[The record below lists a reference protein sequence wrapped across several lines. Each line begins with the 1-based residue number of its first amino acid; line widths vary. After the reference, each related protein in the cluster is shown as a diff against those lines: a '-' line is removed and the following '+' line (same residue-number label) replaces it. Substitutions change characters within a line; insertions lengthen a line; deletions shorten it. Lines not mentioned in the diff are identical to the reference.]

1 MDKQG
6 KPRADGPRTG
16 AHDYILVNKQRKHA
30 IDSANLRRFL
40 RSLLPVLEV
49 EDRPFAVVFITDE
62 KMRGYN
68 RDYRGFDKPTDV
80 LSFRGDAGY
89 LGDILISSET
99 AYNQARKSGT
109 LSFETNIRRLIL
121 HGLLH
126 LMGHDHET
134 DDGEMRAIERRLRR
148 RFQC

>member
-1 MDKQG
+1 

-68 RDYRGFDKPTDV
+68 RDYRGFDKATDV

-99 AYNQARKSGT
+99 AYNQARK
-109 LSFETNIRRLIL
+109 
-121 HGLLH
+121 
-126 LMGHDHET
+126 
-134 DDGEMRAIERRLRR
+134 
-148 RFQC
+148 